1 MFCDDR
7 IDLIRSPHKGP
18 SSARNLGLDA
28 AERDFILMLDSD
40 DVLDRTGLEMLVDA
54 AQAAAADVAVG
65 GWIDFD
71 TPAARQVILPRQ
83 RYGDPYANCVE
94 QMWITGTALLRNS
107 RMPRFNE
114 TRMPWEALEFYLDYL
129 AEGRSAVYV
138 NNTIVNSRQHEKPD
152 RLTIR
157 HNHFEPR
164 YMGDFF
170 AEKKK
175 QLKLSGLLND
185 ERIAALDKRILSC
198 VHSLLRQGL
207 EADAHRLFSMVNW
220 GLMTNS
226 RVVQSRVVCLV
237 VTGFRFRRSESI
249 YCREP
254 RARTWL
260 RVISIIIPFLNAE
273 AWLAE
278 AVESALGQT
287 GLNSEIV
294 CVDNGSTDGS
304 LGVARRFEP
313 AVRVIACPSGGV
325 SAARN
330 RGIAG
335 FSGNGSYFS
344 MPTICS

>member
-1 MFCDDR
+1 MNGRTSCVSVIIPAFNRVAWLVECLASVLDQSYQNFQLIVVDDGSTLPLADQPALGAMFCDDR

-40 DVLDRTGLEMLVDA
+40 DVLERTGLETLVDA
-54 AQAAAADVAVG
+54 AQATEADVAVG
-65 GWIDFD
+65 GWTDFD
-71 TPAARQVILPRQ
+71 TPAAPQVILPRQ

-114 TRMPWEALEFYLDYL
+114 ARMPWEALEFYLDYL

-185 ERIAALDKRILSC
+185 ERIAALDKRVLSC

-220 GLMTNS
+220 DLMTNQGSS
-226 RVVQSRVVCLV
+226 RVASFVWSSRVF
-237 VTGFRFRRSESI
+237 GFAGAKAFI
-249 YCREP
+249 
-254 RARTWL
+254 AAN
-260 RVISIIIPFLNAE
+260 RV
-273 AWLAE
+273 
-278 AVESALGQT
+278 LG
-287 GLNSEIV
+287 
-294 CVDNGSTDGS
+294 
-304 LGVARRFEP
+304 
-313 AVRVIACPSGGV
+313 RV
-325 SAARN
+325 
-330 RGIAG
+330 
-335 FSGNGSYFS
+335 
-344 MPTICS
+344 